1 MVSTK
6 NPAAFTDVE
15 DVPELPGVDPR
26 LHHTRAVRDSLG
38 HERRWHYLDNNE
50 LLREQGVTP
59 RGTILAVHGNPT
71 YSFLFRHLYRDD
83 IPWRVVAVDQL
94 EMGYSERSG
103 EERLVQDRITDLSL
117 FTDSLGL
124 RGPVVTVGHDWGGII
139 SIGWALD
146 NRHDVVGMILS
157 NTAIYQPLGESL
169 PASLQLAT
177 SKGFLPFSTSRT
189 DAFLR
194 TTVNLS
200 RPPLSK
206 AVQKAFYAPYRGVHR
221 RHGIENF
228 VADIPAT
235 AEHPSR
241 ATLERL
247 ASGIRDLDVPTL
259 MLWGPRDVVFSDR
272 YLRDLLERIPHAD
285 VHRFEGASHLVW
297 EDAPAADVVARWLDA
312 RFGTGAFPSGHEVA
326 ERERAAAVSSFAEQ
340 PEYRRLGSLLTE
352 RAKDPATRYS
362 SAIVE
367 MLEDGPRTISWHL
380 LDKRVTELATGLRA
394 HGVAPGARVSV
405 LVKPGADLTAV
416 LFACLRLG
424 AVAVIADA
432 GLGIKGLTRAVV
444 GSHPDYVI
452 GIPTALAAARS
463 LHWPGE
469 RISVRT
475 LPTVDRAILK
485 VTTSIDELMRE
496 GEQIHHLGGERDI
509 PEPHPDNDAL
519 ILYTSGST
527 GPAKGAVYTHRQA
540 SAMFAAVGETL
551 HLRPERGLV
560 AGFAPFALLG
570 PALGAPSIVPQMDVT
585 RPGELTAAALANA
598 VDLLGSPAVFTAPA
612 ALANIVDT
620 ANELTPMQRAALER
634 VPSFFSAGAPIP
646 APLLRRLRELMPH
659 AIAYSPYGMTECL
672 AVSAID
678 LDGIEAAG
686 AGNGVCV
693 GRPIPRV
700 QVAIAPLDAEGKPG
714 NTAVTTPGIVGE
726 VLVRAPHVRDRYLHL
741 WDTTARSKRI
751 EGYHATGDV
760 GHLDAEGRLWI
771 EGRAAHVVSSAHGP
785 VTPVQIETAAE
796 SVSWVRRAGA
806 CGVGPEGTQQL
817 VVIVE
822 TIGTFRPGKPS
833 TPIPATPE
841 EQREVRDAVKAQ
853 TGRDI
858 TAVFVTR
865 TLPTDIRH
873 NSKID
878 RSRLATWAEAELSGK
893 GGAL

>member
-1 MVSTK
+1 MSTQ
-6 NPAAFTDVE
+6 NPAAFKDVE
-15 DVPELPGVDPR
+15 EIPELPGVDPR
-26 LHHTRAVRDSLG
+26 LHHTRVVRDSLG
-38 HERRWHYLDNNE
+38 HERRWHYLDNEE
-50 LLREQGVTP
+50 LLREQGITP
-59 RGTILAVHGNPT
+59 LGTILAVHGNPT
-71 YSFLFRHLYRDD
+71 YSFLFRHLYRED
-83 IPWRVVAVDQL
+83 IRWRVVAVDQL

-103 EERLVQDRITDLSL
+103 EERHLQDRITDLSL
-117 FTDSLGL
+117 LTDAVGL
-124 RGPVVTVGHDWGGII
+124 RGPIVTVGHDWGGII

-146 NRHDVVGMILS
+146 NRQDVVGMILS
-157 NTAIYQPLGESL
+157 NTAIYQALGESL

-200 RPPLSK
+200 RPPLEK
-206 AVQKAFYAPYRGVHR
+206 AVQRGFYAPYRSANR
-221 RHGIENF
+221 RRGIENF
-228 VADIPAT
+228 VADIPAS

-247 ASGIRDLDVPTL
+247 ARGIREMDVPTL

-297 EDAPAADVVARWLDA
+297 EDAPAADVAARWLHS
-312 RFGTGAFPSGHEVA
+312 RFGGGTFPSGHEVA
-326 ERERAAAVSSFAEQ
+326 ERERAAAVSSFADQ
-340 PEYRRLGSLLTE
+340 PEYRRLGSLLSG
-352 RAKDPATRYS
+352 RAADPSTRYEA
-362 SAIVE
+362 AIVE
-367 MLEDGPRTISWHL
+367 MLEDGPRTITWHL
-380 LDKRVTELATGLRA
+380 LEKRVAELATGLRA
-394 HGVAPGARVSV
+394 HGVRPGARVSV

-424 AVAVIADA
+424 AVAVISDA
-432 GLGIKGLTRAVV
+432 GLGVKGLTRAVV

-463 LHWPGE
+463 LNWPGE

-475 LPTVDRAILK
+475 LPTVDRAILG
-485 VTTSIDELMRE
+485 VSTSIDELMRE
-496 GEQIHHLGGERDI
+496 GEQIHQLGGERDVA
-509 PEPHPDNDAL
+509 EPNADDDAL
-519 ILYTSGST
+519 ILFTSGST

-540 SAMFAAVGETL
+540 SAMFTAVGETL
-551 HLRPERGLV
+551 QLRPERGLV

-570 PALGAPSIVPQMDVT
+570 PALGAPSIVPRMDVT
-585 RPGELTAAALANA
+585 RPGELTAAALADA

-612 ALANIVDT
+612 ALTNIVDT
-620 ANELTPMQRAALER
+620 AKDLTPTQRSALQR

-646 APLLRRLRELMPH
+646 PPLLRKLRSLMPN
-659 AIAYSPYGMTECL
+659 AVAYSPYGMTECL

-678 LDGIEAAG
+678 LEGIEAAG
-686 AGNGVCV
+686 AGSGVCV
-693 GRPIPRV
+693 GRPVPRV
-700 QVAIAPLDAEGKPG
+700 QVAIAPLDAQGVPG
-714 NTAVTTPGIVGE
+714 NEAVTTPGVVGE

-741 WDTTARSKRI
+741 WDTTRQSMRI

-760 GHLDAEGRLWI
+760 GQLDEQGRLWI
-771 EGRAAHVVSSAHGP
+771 EGRAAHVISGASGP
-785 VTPVQIETAAE
+785 LTPVQLETAAE

-822 TIGTFRPGKPS
+822 TVGTFRPGKPS

-841 EQREVRDAVKAQ
+841 EQREVREAVREQ
-853 TGRDI
+853 TGREV

-878 RSRLATWAEAELSGK
+878 RARLARWAERELSGK